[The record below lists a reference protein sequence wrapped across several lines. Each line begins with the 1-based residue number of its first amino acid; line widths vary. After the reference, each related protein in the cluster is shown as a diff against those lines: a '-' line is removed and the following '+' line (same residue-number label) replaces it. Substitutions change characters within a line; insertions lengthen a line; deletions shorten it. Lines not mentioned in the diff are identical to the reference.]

1 MAKAKQAA
9 VARDSVAVA
18 ALKDVHIEGTLYRVG
33 AVVVL
38 PAALAA
44 AHADAGDVDP
54 HPAAVEH
61 LRSAGAP
68 EHDHKG

>member
-9 VARDSVAVA
+9 PAPETVAVA
-18 ALKDVHIEGTLYRVG
+18 ALKDVYIEGALYQVG

-44 AHADAGDVDP
+44 AHASAGDVDP

-61 LRSAGAP
+61 LRSSGAP
-68 EHDHKG
+68 EHHHKG